1 MKKNRYLCVAVVML
15 ALFWSGCGRDTR
27 ASVFELE
34 QGKMDNSETVSSQDG
49 AGSQM
54 DQEEWRALLEEAV
67 AALELNPVIQVTCSC
82 TGETQVQQSSV
93 EPSMALGAQ
102 DASEAD
108 GRVNINTADAAAL
121 ETLNGIGETR
131 AQAII
136 AYRES
141 CGGFRTI
148 EDIMQVDGIKEG
160 VFNKIKDQIS
170 AG

>member
-1 MKKNRYLCVAVVML
+1 
-15 ALFWSGCGRDTR
+15 
-27 ASVFELE
+27 
-34 QGKMDNSETVSSQDG
+34 
-49 AGSQM
+49 
-54 DQEEWRALLEEAV
+54 
-67 AALELNPVIQVTCSC
+67 
-82 TGETQVQQSSV
+82 
-93 EPSMALGAQ
+93 MALGAQ

>member
-1 MKKNRYLCVAVVML
+1 M
-15 ALFWSGCGRDTR
+15 
-27 ASVFELE
+27 
-34 QGKMDNSETVSSQDG
+34 
-49 AGSQM
+49 
-54 DQEEWRALLEEAV
+54 
-67 AALELNPVIQVTCSC
+67 
-82 TGETQVQQSSV
+82 QQSAV
-93 EPSMALGAQ
+93 EPAAVLGAQ
-102 DASEAD
+102 GASEDD

-141 CGGFRTI
+141 CGGFQTI